1 MWFKRKQKN
10 RRRGGGGML
19 DVKLRS
25 DQVRARR
32 TRLVSL
38 SLLVVGGTAL
48 GLYLFWRAGEWT
60 LDRFVYENPEF
71 AIQRVDVQT
80 DGVIAPEQIRRWSG
94 VKPGA
99 NLIALDLAA
108 VKRNIELV
116 PAIDSVSIE
125 RVLPRTLKIRVTER
139 VPVAQVSV
147 PRADGANGI
156 VVSVIQLDA
165 DGVVVQPLDPRLCTV
180 PLSQR
185 NSRLP
190 VITGLNAYQLQ
201 VGRRIESAPLQSALQ
216 LLRAFG
222 HSPMTGLVD
231 LQRVDVSSPEILVVT
246 TVQGSEITFGLEDFP
261 RQFGR
266 WRSIYDLARSMKK
279 AIASLNLAVPNNI
292 PMRPMDAA
300 VAPGTA
306 PKSVAPATTRRKN
319 V

>member
-1 MWFKRKQKN
+1 M
-10 RRRGGGGML
+10 
-19 DVKLRS
+19 
-25 DQVRARR
+25 
-32 TRLVSL
+32 
-38 SLLVVGGTAL
+38 
-48 GLYLFWRAGEWT
+48 
-60 LDRFVYENPEF
+60 
-71 AIQRVDVQT
+71 DVQT

-108 VKRNIELV
+108 VKRNLELV

-139 VPVAQVSV
+139 VPVAQVNVSR
-147 PRADGANGI
+147 PDSANGI

-165 DGVVVQPLDPRLCTV
+165 SGVVMQPLDPRLCSI
-180 PLSQR
+180 PLSQM

-190 VITGLNAYQLQ
+190 FVAGLNAYQLQ
-201 VGRRIESAPLQSALQ
+201 VGRRVESAPLQAALQ

-246 TVQGSEITFGLEDFP
+246 TAQGSEITFGLEDFP
-261 RQFGR
+261 RQLGR
-266 WRSIYDLARSMKK
+266 WRSSYDLARGMKK
-279 AIASLNLAVPNNI
+279 AIASLNLAVPDNI
-292 PMRPMDAA
+292 PMRLMDAA
-300 VAPGTA
+300 VAPGAA
-306 PKSVAPATTRRKN
+306 PKNVGPANTRRKN